1 MNNNSLINEETLR
14 AIFNNAVDGMIVI
27 NNRGIIQ
34 SVNNSITNMFQ
45 FSNEEMIGNNIS
57 MLMPEPDQSK
67 HDGYLK
73 KHHETGEKKIIGI
86 GRDTFKE
93 ADFQILQQL
102 PLILQMN
109 GSPGKFML
117 GTMTL
122 KIKALTE
129 YQNTLI
135 NL

>member
-1 MNNNSLINEETLR
+1 LDKLENE
-14 AIFNNAVDGMIVI
+14 V
-27 NNRGIIQ
+27 
-34 SVNNSITNMFQ
+34 
-45 FSNEEMIGNNIS
+45 
-57 MLMPEPDQSK
+57 
-67 HDGYLK
+67 
-73 KHHETGEKKIIGI
+73 IIGI
-86 GRDTFKE
+86 DRDTFKE
-93 ADFQILQQL
+93 GDFQILQQL

-129 YQNTLI
+129 YQDTLI

>member
-1 MNNNSLINEETLR
+1 MQVLTSHYLDKEQPNTKIDLSKKVKTTPLDKLENE
-14 AIFNNAVDGMIVI
+14 V
-27 NNRGIIQ
+27 
-34 SVNNSITNMFQ
+34 
-45 FSNEEMIGNNIS
+45 
-57 MLMPEPDQSK
+57 
-67 HDGYLK
+67 
-73 KHHETGEKKIIGI
+73 IIGI
-86 GRDTFKE
+86 DRDTFKE
-93 ADFQILQQL
+93 GDFQILQQL

>member
-1 MNNNSLINEETLR
+1 MQALTLNYLDKEQPNTKIDLSEKIKTTPFDKLKNE
-14 AIFNNAVDGMIVI
+14 V
-27 NNRGIIQ
+27 
-34 SVNNSITNMFQ
+34 
-45 FSNEEMIGNNIS
+45 
-57 MLMPEPDQSK
+57 
-67 HDGYLK
+67 
-73 KHHETGEKKIIGI
+73 IIGI
-86 GRDTFKE
+86 DRATFKE
-93 ADFQILQQL
+93 GDFQILQQL

-109 GSPGKFML
+109 GKPGKFML